1 MAKVTIY
8 MPDELLVAAKDA
20 GLNISGL
27 AQHAV
32 RVALR
37 SAKTDA
43 WLEELRRCPRST
55 VRSEDVDRTLREV
68 RDRWGA

>member
-8 MPDELLVAAKDA
+8 MPDDLLAEAKDA
-20 GLNISGL
+20 ELNISGL
-27 AQHAV
+27 AQNAV
-32 RVALR
+32 VAALR

-43 WLEELRRCPRST
+43 WLEELRRRPRST

-68 RDRWGA
+68 RDRWCV